1 MYKKITPIQDWYTLH
16 TMCLYLHVHVDGVW
30 FQGLS
35 LGPTLIDYNLFGNYA
50 TTKSTHML

>member
-1 MYKKITPIQDWYTLH
+1 MYKKITPMQDWYTLH

>member
-16 TMCLYLHVHVDGVW
+16 TMCLYLRVHVHVDGVW

-35 LGPTLIDYNLFGNYA
+35 LGRTLIDYN
-50 TTKSTHML
+50 